1 MKLKEISLEEY
12 AWRVDDAVAVL
23 RTYSLIQR
31 NTHERTFS
39 VHRMVQAVLQDVME
53 EQEHISW
60 ITRVVCAVKALIAE
74 EYYEDQDRWKLHERG
89 LAEEYLLPHLL
100 ACEGWMTQRN
110 LILQEGS
117 SLLTMAASYFRDGEQ
132 ERFYKRAL
140 AIDEQLGDPGQ
151 FKGSL
156 GQLADF
162 YRLKERYAEAELLYN
177 RLIAACDEEKDN
189 FNLYYLEKVADFYRK
204 QKRYAEAEPLYKRA
218 MAIHERTHA
227 MEVAMGL
234 PGSYMAMYLNTLAS
248 VYQKQGKYA
257 EAEPLYERSLTIYE
271 RWLGR
276 DNPKTAHLI
285 CRLADLYYDQRKYP
299 EAKLLYERALEIYE
313 QHCEPE
319 DVSRFMTRTR
329 YTILLQSI
337 KSDEDLKKLKED
349 P

>member
-1 MKLKEISLEEY
+1 
-12 AWRVDDAVAVL
+12 
-23 RTYSLIQR
+23 
-31 NTHERTFS
+31 
-39 VHRMVQAVLQDVME
+39 
-53 EQEHISW
+53 
-60 ITRVVCAVKALIAE
+60 
-74 EYYEDQDRWKLHERG
+74 
-89 LAEEYLLPHLL
+89 
-100 ACEGWMTQRN
+100 MTQRN

-117 SLLTMAASYFRDGEQ
+117 YLLTMAASYFRDGEQ

-204 QKRYAEAEPLYKRA
+204 QKRYAEA
-218 MAIHERTHA
+218 
-227 MEVAMGL
+227 
-234 PGSYMAMYLNTLAS
+234 
-248 VYQKQGKYA
+248 
-257 EAEPLYERSLTIYE
+257 
-271 RWLGR
+271 
-276 DNPKTAHLI
+276 
-285 CRLADLYYDQRKYP
+285 
-299 EAKLLYERALEIYE
+299 KLLYERALEIYE